1 MRVRWSTRRSMLRGF
16 ALLLAGILLMP
27 VVFTRAQAAPAP
39 RSTITLAFQELV
51 TSFDPPTDWAIVAT
65 WIHSNIGDCLVW
77 RDRKTGRF
85 VPWLAERWQRLS
97 DTSWRFTLRKGVKFH
112 NGEPFNAQ
120 AAKFTI
126 ERILADK
133 KMIVYNQWLFVKD
146 IKVVDDHTIEIA
158 TTTPEPAMLSKMA
171 GTGCQVVPPGY
182 MQQVG
187 PQAFAQKPVGT
198 GPFKFVEFRKDD
210 RVVLEANPEYFQGKP
225 AIDRVI
231 IRAVPEAST
240 RVAELLR
247 GGVDLVVSIPS
258 QDWQRVEGTQ
268 NLKLEKFLTTQTVL
282 LVLRH
287 TPGMVTADPRIR
299 AAIDFAIDRK
309 TLVKLAG
316 SGAIPTRTRVT
327 PPTLGWHPNLYNKDI
342 YNPDRARQLVREAGY
357 AGQPIT
363 FHSTTVWPMQKEV
376 SEAIGA
382 MLEAV
387 GLKVN
392 LQILDISTFREQIY
406 YGAYAGR
413 GNRELYMD
421 ALGNSFLDP
430 WIAVLG
436 FTCARAQRT
445 DYCRA
450 DLDQLI
456 GQAAQEMVAE
466 KRKQLYYKI
475 QEIVVEDRPYVFL
488 YQMMDTVGMSRRLEW
503 TPAPD
508 GFVWLGGARFK

>member
-1 MRVRWSTRRSMLRGF
+1 MRT
-16 ALLLAGILLMP
+16 ALLVRVAALAVVAILAALS
-27 VVFTRAQAAPAP
+27 VFNPAFAGP
-39 RSTITLAFQELV
+39 SASKRLNVAFQELV

-85 VPWLAERWQRLS
+85 VPWLAEKWQRLS
-97 DTSWRFTLRKGVKFH
+97 DTSWRFTLRRGVKFH

-120 AAKFTI
+120 AVKFTI
-126 ERILADK
+126 DRILADK
-133 KMIVYNQWLFVKD
+133 KMLVYNQWLFVKE
-146 IKVVDDHTIEIA
+146 IKVVDDQTIEIA
-158 TTTPEPAMLSKMA
+158 TPAPEPAMLSKMA
-171 GTGCQVVPPGY
+171 GTGCQMVPPAY

-187 PQAFAQKPVGT
+187 PQGFAQKPVGT

-210 RVVLEANPEYFQGKP
+210 RVVLEANPDYFQGKP
-225 AIDRVI
+225 DIDQIV
-231 IRAVPEAST
+231 IRAIPEPST
-240 RVAELLR
+240 RVAELLQ
-247 GGVDLVVSIPS
+247 GGVDLVVSVPS
-258 QDWQRVEGTQ
+258 QDWQRVESNR
-268 NLKLEKFLTTQTVL
+268 NLTLNKALTTQTVL

-287 TPGMVTADPRIR
+287 TQGMVTADPRIR
-299 AAIDFAIDRK
+299 AAIDYAIDRK

-316 SGAIPTRTRVT
+316 TGAVPTRTRVT

-342 YNPDRARQLVREAGY
+342 YNPDRARQLLREAGY
-357 AGQPIT
+357 NGQPLT

-376 SEAIGA
+376 SEALGA

-392 LQILDISTFREQIY
+392 LQILDVSTFREQIY

-413 GNRELYMD
+413 GNREIYMD
-421 ALGNSFLDP
+421 ALGNSFFDP

-445 DYCRA
+445 DYCRQ

-456 GQAAQEMVAE
+456 AQAAQEMVAE

-475 QEIVVEDRPYVFL
+475 QEIVAEDRPYVFL
-488 YQMMDTVGMSRRLEW
+488 YQMMDTVGMNKKLDW

-508 GFVWLGGARFK
+508 GFVWLGKARIK

>member
-1 MRVRWSTRRSMLRGF
+1 MRTRLPVRFVAVAIAAMLAAT
-16 ALLLAGILLMP
+16 AL
-27 VVFTRAQAAPAP
+27 FAPAFAGP
-39 RSTITLAFQELV
+39 TPKKRLTVAFQELV

-77 RDRKTGRF
+77 RDRETGRF
-85 VPWLAERWQRLS
+85 VPWLAEGWQRLG
-97 DTSWRFTLRKGVKFH
+97 TTNWRFTLRKGIKFH

-120 AAKFTI
+120 AVKFTI
-126 ERILADK
+126 DRILADN
-133 KMIVYNQWLFVKD
+133 KMIVYNQWLFVKE
-146 IKVVDDHTIEIA
+146 IRVIDDYTVEI
-158 TTTPEPAMLSKMA
+158 TTAAPEPAMLSKMA

-182 MQQVG
+182 LRQVG

-210 RVVLEANPEYFQGKP
+210 RVVLEANPDYFQGKP
-225 AIDRVI
+225 DVDELV
-231 IRAVPEAST
+231 IRAVPEPST

-258 QDWQRVEGTQ
+258 QDWPRVESNQ

-287 TPGMVTADPRIR
+287 TSGMVTADPRIR
-299 AAIDFAIDRK
+299 AAIDYAIDRK

-316 SGAIPTRTRVT
+316 GGAIPTRTRVT

-357 AGQPIT
+357 AGQPLT
-363 FHSTTVWPMQKEV
+363 FHSTNVWPMQKEV
-376 SEAIGA
+376 SEAVA
-382 MLEAV
+382 SMLEAV

-392 LQILDISTFREQIY
+392 LQVLDISTFREQIY

-413 GNRELYMD
+413 GNREIYMD
-421 ALGNSFLDP
+421 ALGNSFFDP

-436 FTCARAQRT
+436 FTCARNQRT
-445 DYCRA
+445 DYCRP

-456 GQAAQEMVAE
+456 LQAAQEMVVE

-488 YQMMDTVGMSRRLEW
+488 YQMMDTVGMSKRLQW
-503 TPAPD
+503 KPAPD
-508 GFVWLGGARFK
+508 GFVWLGKASVK